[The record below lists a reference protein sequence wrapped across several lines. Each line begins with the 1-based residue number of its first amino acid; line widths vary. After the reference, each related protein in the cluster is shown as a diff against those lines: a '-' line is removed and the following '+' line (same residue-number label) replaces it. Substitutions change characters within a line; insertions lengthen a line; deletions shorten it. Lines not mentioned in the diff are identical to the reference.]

1 MTLAMH
7 EQDGLLGATR
17 DLPTNPVF
25 TDQKRKLGVFSSN
38 CSGGVIMSAGLG
50 GAIFGF
56 LE

>member
-7 EQDGLLGATR
+7 EQHGLLGDEGPAYE
-17 DLPTNPVF
+17 PVF
-25 TDQKRKLGVFSSN
+25 TDQKRKLGIFSSN

>member
-25 TDQKRKLGVFSSN
+25 TDQKRK
-38 CSGGVIMSAGLG
+38 AGRLL
-50 GAIFGF
+50 
-56 LE
+56 LELQ